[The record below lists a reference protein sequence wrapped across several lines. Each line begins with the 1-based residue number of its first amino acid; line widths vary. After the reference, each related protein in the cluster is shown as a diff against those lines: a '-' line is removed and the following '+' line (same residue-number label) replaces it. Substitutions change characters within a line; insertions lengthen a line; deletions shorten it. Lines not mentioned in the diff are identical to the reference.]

1 MAPFVSGI
9 CGMPLRR
16 LRTMLSLVTVVVAVV
31 DGFQFSRHQYQTRF
45 LSSPSV
51 PPSLARSHR
60 IRFATI
66 RLFSKF
72 TNSRDDSDDDDDDD
86 FPEVDIRNFTPPPM
100 LGRGGRSAPNQ
111 RKAMATK
118 ASSSAS
124 VHVCTNCGSEFVKWM
139 GRCPTCREWN
149 TLQEFKVHRSS
160 TSSPG
165 RPSFGGERTAS
176 RSSWLGSSSGDYEN
190 TPVRVTDVYS
200 QVERDQSGDYDSK
213 QHHPTRLLIPNDD
226 ELNTVLGGGIMTGSL
241 TLIGGDPGVGTSN
254 SASPSMRK
262 CKSYVDVASY

>member
-1 MAPFVSGI
+1 MARHVSDVSG
-9 CGMPLRR
+9 MPPQRF
-16 LRTMLSLVTVVVAVV
+16 RTMLSLVTLVVAVV
-31 DGFQFSRHQYQTRF
+31 DGFHFSRHQHQTSF

-60 IRFATI
+60 IRFDTI

-72 TNSRDDSDDDDDDD
+72 GNSRDDNDDDDDDD
-86 FPEVDIRNFTPPPM
+86 FPDVDIRNFTPPPM

-118 ASSSAS
+118 SSSSAS

-160 TSSPG
+160 SSSPG

-176 RSSWLGSSSGDYEN
+176 RSSWLGNNSGDYEN

-200 QVERDQSGDYDSK
+200 QVERDQSGDFDSR
-213 QHHPTRLLIPNDD
+213 HRPTRLLVPNDE

-254 SASPSMRK
+254 SAILSMRK
-262 CKSYVDVASY
+262 CKSHVGVASY